1 MSTTILTLGMHTVGR
16 SEDATIVIEHPSCS
30 RKHATLIVSPTH
42 QVSLVDEGSSQG
54 TFIDT
59 VEVEPRKQTLLC
71 DGARVQ
77 FGVSERSFLLQL
89 PAVARYQAP
98 ARSGLSSDEKKKL
111 LWGGKRA
118 SANTRAWATASAG
131 SLGGERGAKFMALTG
146 ASKAAKR
153 QRNDEANGGSGSGS
167 GSGWQGEQDEAARA
181 ARQQA
186 QLFATLERQ
195 FDQAR
200 GGGAGPRRPM

>member
-98 ARSGLSSDEKKKL
+98 ARSGCRATRRRSSCGAASARLPTPVRGLPHPRAPLEGSAAPNSWRSRAPARRPSGSAMTRRTVAAAAAAAAAGRASRMRRHAPRGSKRSYLPLSS
-111 LWGGKRA
+111 G
-118 SANTRAWATASAG
+118 SSTR
-131 SLGGERGAKFMALTG
+131 R
-146 ASKAAKR
+146 
-153 QRNDEANGGSGSGS
+153 EAEG
-167 GSGWQGEQDEAARA
+167 QP
-181 ARQQA
+181 
-186 QLFATLERQ
+186 F
-195 FDQAR
+195 
-200 GGGAGPRRPM
+200 